1 MTTPPTTPP
10 AGTIVIGYTTGDLGQ
25 AALAAAIEEARV
37 HGDDLILLNLT
48 RGDSYS
54 DPHFATQDQLE
65 QLHQQLS
72 TTGLTYQIDQR
83 VSADPADQVVETAQT
98 HNARLIVIGLRHRSP
113 MGKFLMGSNAQTI
126 LMDAPCPVL
135 TVKA

>member
-1 MTTPPTTPP
+1 MTTPPTTPS
-10 AGTIVIGYTTGDLGQ
+10 AGGILVGYTTGDLGQ

-48 RGDSYS
+48 RGDAYS
-54 DPHFATQDQLE
+54 DPHFATHEQLE
-65 QLHQQLS
+65 QLTEQLS
-72 TTGLTYQIDQR
+72 ATGLTYQIDQR
-83 VSADPADQVVETAQT
+83 VSADPAGELVSTALT
-98 HNARLIVIGLRHRSP
+98 HDTRLIVIGLRHRSSV
-113 MGKFLMGSNAQTI
+113 GKFLMGSNAQAI